1 MPNQSVV
8 ISNLIMMDGYVN
20 SGVRAAYVLALL
32 CPTKVSPQCA
42 NPVFPS
48 QRAAV
53 QERFWM
59 TLKRDLSRPDGPEYF
74 AHSVKNALSPACVL
88 GLSEFRAYVIAA
100 IPVDQPDTLVV
111 GFTGAVH
118 PEAKLRLK
126 NQDWTGAR
134 IKARVTPGT
143 VIEFQ
148 GTAAEFADRPF
159 LITFDV
165 RLEAL
170 KVVRQP
176 ATK

>member
-1 MPNQSVV
+1 
-8 ISNLIMMDGYVN
+8 MMDGYVN

-32 CPTKVSPQCA
+32 LCPTKLSPQCA
-42 NPVFPS
+42 NPVPPS

-59 TLKRDLSRPDGPEYF
+59 ALKRDLSRPDGPEYF
-74 AHSVKNALSPACVL
+74 AHSVKNALLPACVL
-88 GLSEFRAYVIAA
+88 GLSQFQAYVIAA

-111 GFTGAVH
+111 GFAGGVY
-118 PEAKLRLK
+118 PEARLRLK

-134 IKARVTPGT
+134 IKARVMPGT
-143 VIEFQ
+143 LIEFQ
-148 GTAAEFADRPF
+148 GTAAEFSDRPF

-170 KVVRQP
+170 KVVGQP
-176 ATK
+176 ATR

>member
-1 MPNQSVV
+1 
-8 ISNLIMMDGYVN
+8 MDGYAD
-20 SGVRAAYVLALL
+20 SWMRAAYLLGLLL
-32 CPTKVSPQCA
+32 CPIKLWPQCA
-42 NPVFPS
+42 NPVSQS

-53 QERFWM
+53 QDRFWM
-59 TLKRDLSRPDGPEYF
+59 SLKRDLSRPDGPEYF
-74 AHSVKNALSPACVL
+74 AHSVKNALLPACVL
-88 GLSEFRAYVIAA
+88 GFSEFRAYVIAA

-111 GFTGAVH
+111 GFAGAVH

-134 IKARVTPGT
+134 MMARVTPGT

-148 GTAAEFADRPF
+148 GKAAEFSDRPF

-170 KVVRQP
+170 KVVAQA